1 VVVYTNCPEA
11 RLLLNGKQAG
21 ETRAYNNQ
29 TGIISRDIPFTPGKL
44 EAVGIRNGREAARH
58 TLATSKHP
66 YAIRARVL
74 NPVVARDKG
83 VTHIEI
89 RIMDEDGNPVFLS
102 DNEITCTV
110 EGPARLLG
118 LEASDPR
125 NIGNYTDHVQR
136 VYQGKMLAHIQA
148 TGEQGTARIRF
159 TSPWLQ
165 PAVVEVR
172 ME

>member
-1 VVVYTNCPEA
+1 MVVYTNCPEA

-44 EAVGIRNGREAARH
+44 EAVGIKDNREAARF
-58 TLATSKHP
+58 AVVTSKRPH
-66 YAIRARVL
+66 AIRAEVL
-74 NPVVARDKG
+74 DPVISHNKG
-83 VTHIEI
+83 VAHIEI
-89 RIMDEDGNPVFLS
+89 RITDEDGIPVFLS
-102 DNEITCTV
+102 DNKVTCTV

-125 NIGNYTDHVQR
+125 DTGDYTDHVQR